1 MTANDDLATGER
13 PGFAARYLNPFRLA
27 AYLLVLFCI
36 GHTTG
41 ALISVPSFGGQ
52 ADAILAAMKSTHFQC
67 QTSDCT
73 WLGFYLGFGW
83 IASIFFLASAAIA
96 WFLGGVSRSA
106 QRTLKPVAWTLF
118 LSHTAG
124 AVVVWT
130 WFFIVPQVFA
140 TLVAVLLG
148 YECLVKLRA

>member
-1 MTANDDLATGER
+1 MADAFRATER

-27 AYLLVLFCI
+27 AYLLVLFCL
-36 GHTTG
+36 GHSTG
-41 ALISVPSFGGQ
+41 ALISLPSFGAQG
-52 ADAILAAMKSTHFQC
+52 DAVLAAMRSTHFQC
-67 QTSDCT
+67 QMSDCT

-83 IASIFFLASAAIA
+83 IVSIFFLASAAIA
-96 WFLGGVSRSA
+96 WFLGGLSRSE

-118 LSHTAG
+118 LSHTA
-124 AVVVWT
+124 AVVVVWT

-140 TLVAVLLG
+140 TVVAVLLG